1 MVDKIYYY
9 TIKGYQ
15 TKMTNIRSTNKQT
28 KNAENSSKISKE
40 KRAIINRLSRIDGQI
55 NGVKKM
61 IEEDRDYGD
70 ILIQMMAISSSVKS
84 AQRTIYEQYFAEMT
98 QNNTKKLDD
107 KTLAEIFE
115 YLKRI

>member
-1 MVDKIYYY
+1 MTELESAGKIVKKAGK
-9 TIKGYQ
+9 T
-15 TKMTNIRSTNKQT
+15 S
-28 KNAENSSKISKE
+28 AVSKE
-40 KRAIINRLSRIDGQI
+40 KKAIINRLSRIDGQI

-84 AQRTIYEQYFAEMT
+84 AQRSIYEQYFAEMT
-98 QNNTKKLDD
+98 LNNSKKLDE
-107 KTLAEIFE
+107 KSLAEFFE

>member
-1 MVDKIYYY
+1 MAE
-9 TIKGYQ
+9 
-15 TKMTNIRSTNKQT
+15 NRSTNKQ
-28 KNAENSSKISKE
+28 SKKSVIAGNFTKE
-40 KRAIINRLSRIDGQI
+40 KKAIINRLSRIDGQI

-61 IEEDRDYGD
+61 IEDDRDYGD

-84 AQRTIYEQYFAEMT
+84 AQRSIYEQYFAEMT
-98 QNNTKKLDD
+98 QNNSKKLDD